1 MLLLPDQTYEQ
12 YRGETVVPHSPLGAL
27 KRILGDVAFG
37 PKPAVHFAEPL
48 HTTVRTPP
56 TNGKRST
63 TATTHGQRNRIAN
76 VQSHLEAFF
85 GVMGNTHTGTKHE
98 QRYRE
103 YRVPTPE
110 GFEQTAA
117 FFNNIPE
124 FHGEAPGPFSIPKHN
139 KLSYRTEDLLKECEE
154 LLNKYRIKPDFFCR
168 YRKAME

>member
-12 YRGETVVPHSPLGAL
+12 YQGEKALPKTPLSEL
-27 KRILGDVAFG
+27 KRILSEATPLP
-37 PKPAVHFAEPL
+37 PKSFHFIKSAVLAK
-48 HTTVRTPP
+48 TPT
-56 TNGKRST
+56 TNGNKP
-63 TATTHGQRNRIAN
+63 TAHRTRITN
-76 VQSHLEAFF
+76 VQTHLEAFF
-85 GVMGNTHTGTKHE
+85 GVMGNTQTTKGSHIK
-98 QRYRE
+98 YKE

-110 GFEQTAA
+110 GFEQTAE

-124 FHGEAPGPFSIPKHN
+124 FHGEALGPFSIPKQN

>member
-12 YRGETVVPHSPLGAL
+12 YQGGKTLPPSPISAL
-27 KRILGDVAFG
+27 KRILNDAKLIQ
-37 PKPAVHFAEPL
+37 KPAQFTERPSQPAK
-48 HTTVRTPP
+48 TP
-56 TNGKRST
+56 TINGNKS
-63 TATTHGQRNRIAN
+63 ASHRIRITN
-76 VQSHLEAFF
+76 VQAHLEAFF
-85 GVMGNTHTGTKHE
+85 GVMGNAHTTKSDHSK
-98 QRYRE
+98 YKE

-110 GFEQTAA
+110 GFEQTAE

-124 FHGEAPGPFSIPKHN
+124 FNGEALGPFSIPKHN